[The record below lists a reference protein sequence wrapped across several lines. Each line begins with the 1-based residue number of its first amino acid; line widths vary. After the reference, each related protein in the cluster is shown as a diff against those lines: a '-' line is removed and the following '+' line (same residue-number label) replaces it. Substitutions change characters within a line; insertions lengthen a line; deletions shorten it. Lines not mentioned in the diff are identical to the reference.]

1 MRYGNCISH
10 KNTKYIKTLKHIG
23 FDYVETALAP
33 LYYAGQ
39 PELSD
44 FFDALGENNIKCE
57 AVNNLFPGD
66 VALTGEKADFGKV
79 ESYVSEVFEKTKNL
93 GFKIVVFGSGA
104 ARRVPD
110 GFPKERAIGQII
122 GVINHYL
129 IPAAEK
135 YDFTVAIE
143 ELHKGVNNIIN
154 TLDEAEYIAEQV
166 NHPRVKIVAD
176 LCHIAL
182 ENTDINAVKK
192 LCGKNLIAHCHI
204 SNPYNNYF
212 YPHESDS
219 IECLKL
225 YGSFFCALQSG
236 GYGGRMS
243 IEAVCGGLAS
253 GAHTDFP
260 GWVTEDGDKIFY
272 AESKK
277 SLDFMKGL
285 LKSKTNYA
293 ERVNL

>member
-10 KNTKYIKTLKHIG
+10 KNTKYIKILKHIG
-23 FDYVETALAP
+23 FDYIETALTP
-33 LYYAGQ
+33 LYYAEQ

-44 FFDALGENNIKCE
+44 FFDTLVENNIKCE
-57 AVNNLFPGD
+57 AVNILFPGE
-66 VALTGEKADFGKV
+66 VTLTGEKADFRKV

-110 GFPKERAIGQII
+110 GFPKERAIEQII
-122 GVINHYL
+122 EVINNYL

-135 YDFTVAIE
+135 YDFTVAVE

-154 TLDEAEYIAEQV
+154 TLEEAEYVVEQV
-166 NHPRVKIVAD
+166 NNPRVKIVAD
-176 LCHIAL
+176 LCHIGL
-182 ENTDINAVKK
+182 ENTDINIVEK
-192 LCGKNLIAHCHI
+192 LCGKNLIVHCHI

-219 IECLKL
+219 VECVNL
-225 YGSFFCALQSG
+225 YEAFFCALKSG
-236 GYGGRMS
+236 GYDERMS
-243 IEAVCGGLAS
+243 IEATLGGLSPVAY
-253 GAHTDFP
+253 TDFP
-260 GWVTEDGDKIFY
+260 DWVTENSDKIFY
-272 AESKK
+272 SESKK

-285 LKSKTNYA
+285 SSIEIK
-293 ERVNL
+293 E